1 MKFPKLVVKD
11 KNLAGV
17 IVSTTQLAEDRFE
30 TIMVKDNSTKAWGNP
45 TFQGWFT
52 TLEEAMATHRKLL
65 GV

>member
-45 TFQGWFT
+45 TFQGWFA
-52 TLEEAMATHRKLL
+52 TLEEAMETHRKLL

>member
-1 MKFPKLVVKD
+1 MDFPKLVVKD

-30 TIMVKDNSTKAWGNP
+30 TIMVKDNSPKAWGNP
-45 TFQGWFT
+45 TFQRWFP
-52 TLEEAMATHRKLL
+52 TLEEAMEAHRKLL